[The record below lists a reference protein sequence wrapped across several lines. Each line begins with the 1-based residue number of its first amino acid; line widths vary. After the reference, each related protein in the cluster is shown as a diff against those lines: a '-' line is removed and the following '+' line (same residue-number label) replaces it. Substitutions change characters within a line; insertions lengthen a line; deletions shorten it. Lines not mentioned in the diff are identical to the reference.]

1 MIYRTKSDI
10 ARQHIQE
17 LIVAGQLRA
26 GDRFTSREVSQALGM
41 SETPIREAIRS
52 LAAEGW
58 LTLSAHLGA
67 VVASIKREELAEVY
81 ALRGALQALALELG
95 GASFDA
101 ARLAALDANLAEAEI
116 AAAAPD
122 PAAYA
127 RLNREFHIL
136 LADTPASRWTLKL
149 LGTVWAQSAAMHR
162 GFEVFPA
169 RMLRS
174 VAEHRAIRAAI
185 GAGDIAGAAA
195 LLAEHERIAGQ
206 SLIAALTA
214 RAG

>member
-26 GDRFTSREVSQALGM
+26 GDRFTSREVSEALGM

-81 ALRGALQALALELG
+81 ALRGALEALALELG

-101 ARLAALDANLAEAEI
+101 GRLAAIDANLE
-116 AAAAPD
+116 AAAAAAGGD
-122 PAAYA
+122 PAGYA
-127 RLNREFHIL
+127 RLNREFHTL

-174 VAEHRAIRAAI
+174 LEEHRAIRAAI
-185 GAGDIAGAAA
+185 GAGEIGRAAA
-195 LLAEHERIAGQ
+195 LLAEHERVAGQ